1 MRLSELKEG
10 HKAVIVKILG
20 RGAFRKRLIEMG
32 FVKGKEISLTKFAPL
47 KDPIEYSILGYEVSL
62 RKSEAEL
69 VEIVTKSEIIEETKT
84 ESNGSF
90 DALKN
95 SWKTKAIE
103 KTKNINVALVG
114 NPNCGKTTLFNFA
127 SGANEHVG
135 NYSGVTVDAKEGIF
149 TQNKYTFK
157 IVDLPGTYS
166 LSAFSP
172 EELYVRKHITEEM
185 PDIVINVVDA
195 SNLER
200 NLYLTSQLID
210 LDVKVVIALNVY
222 DELLKKKAELDIAML
237 SELIGIPIIPTIAA
251 KGKGIKELFA
261 KVIDAYED
269 LAPCLRH
276 IHINYGKELENSIK
290 KIQKKI
296 KVNANLWLTNKTS
309 SRFLAI
315 KLLEKDSDALRV
327 VKKCRNAE
335 KIVNVQ
341 KNQIK
346 QIENFLKAD
355 SESLVADAR
364 YGFISGAL
372 KETYTE
378 GTVDRFKRSKFI
390 DSLITHKIWGFP
402 IFLLFLFVMFVS
414 TFKLG
419 QYPMDWI
426 DWLVQQTALLF
437 NNFMPNGM
445 LKDLIVDGIINGMG
459 AVIVFLPNILILFLF
474 ISLMEDT
481 GYMARVAFIMDKL
494 MHKIGLHGKSFI
506 PMLMGFGC
514 NVPAIMSTRTIENRS
529 DRLLTMLINPF
540 MSCSAR
546 LPIYLVIIGSAFSAY
561 HGVILFGIYITG
573 IIVAI
578 VMAVIFKKTLF
589 KSKESPFVMELPPYR
604 MPTFRVIVKHM
615 WNKTRSYLK
624 KMGGIILVA
633 SIIIWALGYFPLN
646 KSLTKDYSNKIEN
659 IKYKYEE
666 KINVAPISEKNI
678 VQSERDS
685 VIKRLNIESK
695 AKHQEKSF
703 IGMLGKFFEP
713 IMRPLGFDWK
723 MTVAIISGTP
733 AKEIVV
739 STLGVLYQ
747 TENSGNLKYALQN
760 SKYESGKNKGKL
772 IFTPPV
778 ALAFLVFVLLYFPC
792 IATIVAVKNESGS
805 WKWAMFMVGYTTF
818 LAWLAAFVVYQIGSL
833 IMQI

>member
-10 HKAVIVKILG
+10 KKAVIVKILG

-32 FVKGKEISLTKFAPL
+32 FVKGKEISVTKFAPL

-69 VEIVTKSEIIEETKT
+69 VEIVTKSEIIKEIKLQ
-84 ESNGSF
+84 SNGSF
-90 DALKN
+90 EASKN
-95 SWKTKAIE
+95 SWKHKAFE
-103 KTKNINVALVG
+103 KSKLINIALVG

-135 NYSGVTVDAKEGIF
+135 NYGGVTVDAKKG
-149 TQNKYTFK
+149 TFK
-157 IVDLPGTYS
+157 QDGYKFNVVDLPGTYS

-210 LDVKVVIALNVY
+210 LDVKVVMALNVY
-222 DELLKKKAELDIAML
+222 DELLKKEAKLDIQML
-237 SELIGIPIIPTIAA
+237 SELLGIPIIPTIAA
-251 KGKGIKELFA
+251 KGKGIKELFS

-276 IHINYGKELENSIK
+276 IHINYGKELENAIK
-290 KIQKKI
+290 NIQKKLKI
-296 KVNANLWLTNKTS
+296 PDNLWLTNKTS

-315 KLLEKDSDALRV
+315 KLLEKDNDAIKV
-327 VKKCRNAE
+327 VSKCKNAE
-335 KIVNVQ
+335 QIKNIQ
-341 KNQIK
+341 QNQIK
-346 QIENFLKAD
+346 RVEGFLNSD
-355 SESLVADAR
+355 SETLVSDSR
-364 YGFISGAL
+364 YGFVSGAL

-402 IFLLFLFVMFVS
+402 IFLLFLFIMFVS

-514 NVPAIMSTRTIENRS
+514 NVPAIMSTRIIENRG

-561 HGVILFGIYITG
+561 QGVILFGIYITG
-573 IIVAI
+573 ILVAI
-578 VMAVIFKKTLF
+578 AMAIIFKKTLF

-604 MPTFRVIVKHM
+604 MPTSKVIVKHM

-646 KSLTKDYSNKIEN
+646 KDLTETYSNKIEN
-659 IKYKYEE
+659 INNKYEQ
-666 KINVAPISEKNI
+666 KINIAAISEKNI
-678 VQSERDS
+678 VEFERDS
-685 VIKRLNIESK
+685 VVKKLNIELK
-695 AKHQEKSF
+695 AKHQENSF

-747 TENSGNLKYALQN
+747 TENSGNLKLALKK
-760 SKYESGKNKGKL
+760 SRYKSGKNKGKL

-805 WKWAMFMVGYTTF
+805 WKWAVFMIAYTTI

-833 IMQI
+833 II

>member
-10 HKAVIVKILG
+10 QKAVIVKILG

-47 KDPIEYSILGYEVSL
+47 KDPIEYNLLGYEVSL

-69 VEIVTKSEIIEETKT
+69 VEIATKSDIIKEIETF
-84 ESNGSF
+84 SNGSF

-95 SWKTKAIE
+95 SWKQKAIE
-103 KTKNINVALVG
+103 KSKLINIALVG

-135 NYSGVTVDAKEGIF
+135 NYGGVTVDAKEGIF
-149 TQNKYTFK
+149 FKNKYTFRV
-157 IVDLPGTYS
+157 VDLPGTYS

-185 PDIVINVVDA
+185 PDIVVNVVDA

-222 DELLKKKAELDIAML
+222 DELLKKKAELDVAML
-237 SELIGIPIIPTIAA
+237 SELIGIPIIPTVAA
-251 KGKGIKELFA
+251 KGKGIEKLFE

-276 IHINYGKELENSIK
+276 IHINYGKELENAIK
-290 KIQKKI
+290 SIQKKI
-296 KVNANLWLTNKTS
+296 KKPANLWLTNKTS

-315 KLLEKDSDALRV
+315 KLLEDDSDANKVVSKCKNANQIIRV
-327 VKKCRNAE
+327 QE
-335 KIVNVQ
+335 
-341 KNQIK
+341 NQIK
-346 QIENFLKAD
+346 KVESFLKSD
-355 SESLVADAR
+355 LESLVSDAR
-364 YGFISGAL
+364 YGFVSGAL

-378 GTVDRFKRSKFI
+378 GSVDRFKRSKFI
-390 DSLITHKIWGFP
+390 DSMITHRIWGFP

-437 NNFMPNGM
+437 NNFMSDGM

-494 MHKIGLHGKSFI
+494 MHKIGLHGKSVI

-546 LPIYLVIIGSAFSAY
+546 LPIYLVIIGSVFSAY

-573 IIVAI
+573 ILVAI
-578 VMAVIFKKTLF
+578 VMSIIFKKTLF

-633 SIIIWALGYFPLN
+633 SIIVWALGYFPLN
-646 KSLTKDYSNKIEN
+646 KNINEIYS
-659 IKYKYEE
+659 E
-666 KINVAPISEKNI
+666 KINEISEKYEQKINISPISEKNLL
-678 VQSERDS
+678 QSERDQI
-685 VIKRLNIESK
+685 VKQLNMESI
-695 AKHQEKSF
+695 AKHQEKSY
-703 IGMLGKFFEP
+703 IGMSGKIFEP
-713 IMRPLGFDWK
+713 LLRPLGFDWK

-747 TENSGNLKYALQN
+747 TENAGNLKMALKK
-760 SKYESGKNKGKL
+760 SRYESGKNKGKL

-778 ALAFLVFVLLYFPC
+778 ALAFLIFILLYFPC

-805 WKWAMFMVGYTTF
+805 WKWALFMVAYTTA
-818 LAWLAAFVVYQIGSL
+818 LAWLAAFFVYQIGCL
-833 IMQI
+833 IM